1 MVPFAPGMAFPQRS
15 VEVIG
20 FALPVHVY
28 PVATPGQP
36 VTDGSGMQGD
46 VGAAMLQQN
55 PVVIPSASTVPC
67 PHVSVES
74 ICGGMAPPTH
84 E

>member
-1 MVPFAPGMAFPQRS
+1 MALPQRS
-15 VEVIG
+15 VDVIG

-36 VTDGSGMQGD
+36 VTDGSGMHGEAG
-46 VGAAMLQQN
+46 GAGLQQYAL
-55 PVVIPSASTVPC
+55 VVLSASSIPC
-67 PHVSVES
+67 PQVSVES
-74 ICGGMAPPTH
+74 VCIGVAAPTH